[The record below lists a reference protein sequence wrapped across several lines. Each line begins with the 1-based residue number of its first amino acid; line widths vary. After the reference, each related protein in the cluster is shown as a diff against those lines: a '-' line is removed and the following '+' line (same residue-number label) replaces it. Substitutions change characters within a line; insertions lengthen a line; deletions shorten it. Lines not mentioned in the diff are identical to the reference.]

1 MDFEPLMSGTERDQ
15 SKEALSSSPNLIM
28 LHTQMKIGTSVKPLN
43 LNQRFKRIKPSSMF

>member
-1 MDFEPLMSGTERDQ
+1 MDFEPLMSGTERDK
-15 SKEALSSSPNLIM
+15 KEALSSSPNLIM